1 MTEDEDYREKAR
13 RADAAQREQVA
24 RDYGNETA
32 GRETGR
38 IERHLPG
45 EASPKAVAR
54 RRQERI
60 RRMMSALERMLRDP
74 AYRAQYEAFGDF
86 LNEAQS
92 KTEIA
97 FTGAEAAL
105 ADAQDRLRNT
115 KDSANVLPNGKKVLR
130 TADGRVMDEHGNI
143 VGAEDAAG
151 IVWKDGAPTYE
162 EYLAAKQRAEDAAR
176 LVDDIRRYQTEVLGR
191 ARDRWEDTDSP
202 ITPDEMEEWRQ
213 RIERENPAAARSAI
227 AEPGAETEL
236 GASSTST
243 MRKPQM

>member
-1 MTEDEDYREKAR
+1 MEDEDYRDKAR
-13 RADAAQREQVA
+13 RADAAQREEVA
-24 RDYGNETA
+24 RDYGNESA

-45 EASPKAVAR
+45 EASPRSVAR
-54 RRQERI
+54 RRQERT
-60 RRMMSALERMLRDP
+60 RRMMSALERMIRDP
-74 AYRAQYEAFGDF
+74 VYRAQYEAFGDY
-86 LNEAQS
+86 LNEAET
-92 KTEIA
+92 KTETA
-97 FTGAEAAL
+97 FTEAEAAL
-105 ADAQDRLRNT
+105 ANAQDRLRNT
-115 KDSANVLPNGKKVLR
+115 NDGANVLPNGTKVFR
-130 TADGRVMDEHGNI
+130 AADGQVMDEHGNM

-151 IVWKDGAPTYE
+151 IIWKDGAPTYE

-176 LVDDIRRYQTEVLGR
+176 LVDDFRRYQTDLLGR

-202 ITPDEMEEWRQ
+202 ITPDEMEEWRE
-213 RIERENPAAARSAI
+213 RIERDNPVAARSAI